1 MSYYII
7 VINYPDHFN
16 SPELL
21 MHMFS
26 GPIALLLNLKLANHN
41 LVKLYLK
48 LL

>member
-26 GPIALLLNLKLANHN
+26 GTPS
-41 LVKLYLK
+41 
-48 LL
+48 